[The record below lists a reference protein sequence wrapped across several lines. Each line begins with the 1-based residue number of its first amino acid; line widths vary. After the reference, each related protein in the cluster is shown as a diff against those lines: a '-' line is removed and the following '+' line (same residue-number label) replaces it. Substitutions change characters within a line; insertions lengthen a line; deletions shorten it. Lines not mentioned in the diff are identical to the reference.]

1 MNLGEFI
8 ELLHRG
14 EDEHLEFKIKVTR
27 DIGEEICGFA
37 NADGGVILIGVD
49 DDGVPI
55 GCDIKKSKESIT
67 SYISS
72 ITPPPSIHLE
82 TMDINGKKILII
94 RVEKSNMLCTIG
106 GVAYIRVGTGKRPLS
121 ISEIVSLSAEYTIQ
135 PIDSMITEVS
145 EEELDENLWREFLD
159 IRRRKGFREVDNL
172 REKLGVI
179 KRKDGRRYLTLAGYL
194 FFNSRP
200 QDTLPHTY
208 IRMKTAEGWIRID
221 GAVWRMIEKTIENI
235 KEYLLRRSTIEGIY
249 RRDMIWIPDR
259 VLREAIVNAVT
270 HRNYAIH
277 SEIFIEV
284 SPTKIVIKNP
294 GSFPPGTTPE
304 DPKPIPRNPVL
315 YELMFEVGLVE
326 RQGSG
331 IEMMRQICRDDKIK
345 MEIISKDMFTT
356 AVFEITMEN
365 LLDELELKILE
376 LLSSGEMN
384 SSEIAEKLGVSK
396 PTILKRVEKLVSLG
410 YIESLGRGPTTRYRK
425 IM

>member
-1 MNLGEFI
+1 MDLGEFI

-145 EEELDENLWREFLD
+145 EEELDENLWGEFLD

-179 KRKDGRRYLTLAGYL
+179 KRKDRRRYLTLAGYL

-221 GAVWRMIEKTIENI
+221 GAVWRMIEKTI
-235 KEYLLRRSTIEGIY
+235 
-249 RRDMIWIPDR
+249 
-259 VLREAIVNAVT
+259 
-270 HRNYAIH
+270 
-277 SEIFIEV
+277 
-284 SPTKIVIKNP
+284 
-294 GSFPPGTTPE
+294 

-331 IEMMRQICRDDKIK
+331 IEMMRRICRDDKIK